1 MPKNTL
7 QNTDFIFDESLSFR
21 DKAENVYKFQRLN
34 NPLYHTFSEHF
45 PQPDSESFD
54 PYSIPLLPI
63 RAFKEADVIVQNRK
77 PELLFKS
84 SGTGSSN
91 RSRHLV
97 ADADLYRKSII
108 AEFNRYFDLSS
119 FTILAYTPGYNENRH
134 SSLIWMLN
142 YLISKSES
150 EISQFLPV
158 GEPID
163 PTLLKQIEDR
173 GETLILFGAA
183 FGLMDVIE
191 MGDADLPAGSLI
203 IETGGMK
210 THRREMTKEDLRHA
224 LAEGFQI
231 PPENI
236 HSEYGMCELLSQCYS
251 IGSEWFKT
259 PSWVDVTIR
268 DPKDSTRICKPG
280 EEGKIGI
287 IDLANIY
294 SCPFILTDDHGVINE
309 DGLFRVLGRWDSAE
323 MRGCN
328 FLIDSD

>member
-1 MPKNTL
+1 MPENTL
-7 QNTDFIFDESLSFR
+7 QNTDFIFDKSLSFR
-21 DKAENVYKFQRLN
+21 GKAEKVYKFQRQN
-34 NPLYHTFSEHF
+34 SPLYHTFSDHF
-45 PQPDSESFD
+45 SQPDSESFD

-63 RAFKEADVIVQNRK
+63 RAFKEAEVIVQNRK

-84 SGTGSSN
+84 SGTSSSN

-108 AEFNRYFDLSS
+108 TEFTRYFDLSNS
-119 FTILAYTPGYNENRH
+119 AILAYTPGYNENRH

-142 YLISKSES
+142 YLISKSGS
-150 EISQFLPV
+150 DFSQFLPV

-163 PTLLKQIEDR
+163 PALVQQIADK
-173 GETLILFGAA
+173 GEALILFGAA

-191 MGDADLPAGSLI
+191 MGDAHLPAGSVI

-210 THRREMTKEDLRHA
+210 THRREMTKHELRHA

-231 PPENI
+231 PSENI

-259 PSWVDVTIR
+259 PPWVDVTIR
-268 DPKDSTRICKPG
+268 DPEDSTRICKPG

-294 SCPFILTDDHGVINE
+294 SCPFILTDDRGIVNE
-309 DGLFRVLGRWDSAE
+309 DGLFRVVGRWDSAE
-323 MRGCN
+323 LRGCN